1 MSMSYVHVS
10 GPVPHDKCSASGR
23 DSQDEIVG
31 GESVKS
37 RQFDLEVCLAVAVDV
52 AFHKRVAILLKA
64 D

>member
-1 MSMSYVHVS
+1 MSMCRVRSRMT
-10 GPVPHDKCSASGR
+10 SAWLLRAGR

-37 RQFDLEVCLAVAVDV
+37 RQLDLEVCLAVAADV
-52 AFHKRVAILLKA
+52 AFHKQVAILLKA